1 MPYLRFDKKEKKWD
15 VIESSEKLETDLF
28 LAQGIKNKLDF
39 AKKQK
44 EKNNDIVGIVC
55 GDEGSGK
62 SSIAGNMM
70 RYMCDDTFNP
80 IEDMIGSDEEDA
92 YNKLQNVKHG
102 GNLMFDEGN
111 IFFLSTE
118 TMKRQHRDLHK
129 IFSIFRQKNLF
140 VLIVL
145 PSFFRLGTYFALDRS
160 KFLIRTYLDNNGER
174 GCFAYYGN
182 KVKNRL
188 YRIGK
193 KMHDYQIIQPNFR
206 GRFKQCLQLE
216 SEEYT
221 KFKLE
226 TLKKSF
232 SIANRKKVKT
242 KKEMQQDY
250 KTELIRKNL
259 DTPSKELANILK
271 LTQRS
276 IDLTKQKIREYEAE
290 QMLKKLK
297 E

>member
-1 MPYLRFDKKEKKWD
+1 MPYLRFDKKEKKWN

-62 SSIAGNMM
+62 SSMAGNMM

-92 YNKLQNVKHG
+92 YNKLQNVKHS

-242 KKEMQQDY
+242 KYEIQNDY
-250 KTELIRKNL
+250 KKDLIRKNM
-259 DTPSKELANILK
+259 DKPAKELGPILGITNRRVDMIK
-271 LTQRS
+271 QQLRDYEDEQRN
-276 IDLTKQKIREYEAE
+276 KQVE
-290 QMLKKLK
+290 
-297 E
+297 

>member
-1 MPYLRFDKKEKKWD
+1 MPYLRFNKEENEWKQIDSKEKID
-15 VIESSEKLETDLF
+15 TDLY
-28 LAQGIKNKLDF
+28 LDGLLKEKLDF
-39 AKKQK
+39 AKQQK
-44 EKNNDIVGIVC
+44 AKNNDVVGIVC

-62 SSIAGNMM
+62 STHAGNMM

-160 KFLIRTYLDNNGER
+160 KFLIRTYPDLDGDR
-174 GCFAYYGN
+174 GRFEYYGDIL
-182 KVKNRL
+182 KGKL
-188 YRIGK
+188 YRFGK
-193 KMHDYQIIQPNFR
+193 KMHDYQVVQPNFR

-216 SEEYT
+216 SEEYK

-259 DTPSKELANILK
+259 DTPSKELASILK

-290 QMLKKLK
+290 QMLKKVK